1 MDEESGNISEEPR
14 QPVKAVKNHYYPQQ
28 ATPYNTPQHPCLSST
43 TLECH
48 SASSQQCGPGM
59 PSLLASHSSAAL
71 ECHRSRHLTA
81 VWPWN
86 AIAPGI
92 SQQCGPGMPSLLAS
106 HSSAA
111 LKCYRSRHLTAVRP
125 WNAIYPSI
133 ISTA

>member
-1 MDEESGNISEEPR
+1 M
-14 QPVKAVKNHYYPQQ
+14 KAVKNHYYPQQ

-81 VWPWN
+81 VRPWN
-86 AIAPGI
+86 AIAPSI
-92 SQQCGPGMPSLLAS
+92 SQQCGLEMLSLPAS

-111 LKCYRSRHLTAVRP
+111 LECHSLHPHSSEALECHLSQHHFNSMTQEFTSIYTTAQ
-125 WNAIYPSI
+125 
-133 ISTA
+133 